1 MSEEQ
6 DSIMKDPAFVK
17 EIPEP
22 DPETELLSLQT
33 GIRPPVILEIRSFAR
48 KHGVKKV
55 VLFGSRA
62 RGDHQERSDIDL
74 AVFGGNADLFRLDI
88 EEETSTLLKYDVV
101 EMNQDV
107 NPGLREQILKDGKTI
122 YEEV

>member
-1 MSEEQ
+1 
-6 DSIMKDPAFVK
+6 MKDPAFVK

-74 AVFGGNADLFRLDI
+74 AVFGGNADRFRLDI

-107 NPGLREQILKDGKTI
+107 NPELREQILKDGKTI